1 MGCIPCTNL
10 QPEVAHLNACYPP
23 SKALL
28 TSGPEYRPLS
38 QDLSKL
44 TYFAT
49 NKPSKLARIG
59 EELEKRISKES
70 TRSSGGYAKYRASL
84 LISLAI
90 LRALLTECKRD
101 ISLIG
106 KSALKC
112 INSALDVIVYQRS
125 NELDLEVVG
134 RASAAFIAFTTF
146 TDGSLIGIDENV
158 TRTYLDILQKFGRMA
173 TFVEIKEKPDEDK
186 EQENRTRLLGLAGLN
201 GAILSDSLYSSNTEF
216 PKQISILL
224 PPLLINLFERSTSN
238 SIEESKVQSDKIES
252 DYGSSDQSP
261 FFNEFSA
268 KRPLNAR
275 RAPSLHAHIPGE
287 KGPTKK
293 DVLRTTLKSF
303 HSLVQQSKISQA
315 TMIIDQIIGFLD
327 KDRNTEDGWKD
338 LERCCWLAEKL
349 TAWII
354 LQFRFV
360 VPTRLIEVLI
370 DQQNLKEPTAKNT
383 TILSMVIT
391 ILNSTTSLVGLG
403 VSDLLGN
410 LITLII
416 RRIKFDQRDSLLPS
430 LVSCVSAL
438 GTHIYYA
445 DQINDIVEEISIRI
459 ADININDKHR
469 SEIIRVLI
477 NCIIGVMIT
486 ADQGDLK
493 LSNGGSSSNNDS
505 VEVSG
510 GGGGK
515 GKSKS
520 TIPLTPSI
528 SENQNTPSLQRI
540 HNKSSRRNSIS
551 PEVWQET
558 LPLLCESDYA
568 VRITY
573 ARALLL
579 FLETELPRG
588 SSTNNNKSGSD
599 SSIYRFC
606 HALNASIYTLL
617 MSNCLGAGVVDEQS
631 TLPSPEVGT
640 ITPSL
645 VPDQHTINTADE
657 QPQKSG
663 KDERDRNGSVSGKE
677 KEKGVSFNLIS
688 PTPNSASG
696 NGNSP
701 ASGNV
706 TPTGKKGNTRP
717 TRRPSLPLNRL
728 QSYVTLNSFDNVA
741 TPLDFSCA
749 LTILKEIFEIQP
761 IPSLITSVPMLL
773 ALDKDAGNEL
783 TRRPNDG
790 RNGSWVLERKRAIR
804 ELVCMVWKV
813 VGEKWGVGQIQDIAQ
828 KSLVSLPEPYV
839 IPPLPPYA
847 PSSNL
852 DLPETAISFV
862 PHMIEGESSSASKP
876 LLDPK
881 VLLTA
886 LTGSSN
892 VQSATGRDEAGL
904 RRRWEVKWSV
914 ENAVKDSIERFSSG
928 HVRPE
933 DQEIHNEIAN
943 VLMSMNNGSYQS
955 FGNGSAT
962 GGHRPGSRTIDVGD
976 LREAL
981 GGKVDDLTNNTSSPP
996 SVISSA
1002 FLTQEDQSHLSTALQ
1017 KSLSSKGLSRSAN
1030 NQDVKE
1036 VLKDIFKDKK
1046 RSSTNSTNGPHAH
1059 RVRTVSAG
1067 SGLGQKVTNGDEPEL
1082 GGRVEG
1088 NVHGKGDEGGIVG
1101 GKDLNLDLGKVVA

>member
-1 MGCIPCTNL
+1 MGCLPCTNL

-49 NKPSKLARIG
+49 NKPSKLAKIG
-59 EELEKRISKES
+59 EELEKRINKES
-70 TRSSGGYAKYRASL
+70 TRSTGGYPKYRASL

-101 ISLIG
+101 ISLFG
-106 KSALKC
+106 RSALRS
-112 INSALDVIVYQRS
+112 INAALDVKVYQRD
-125 NELDLEVVG
+125 EPDLEVIG

-146 TDGSLIGIDENV
+146 TDGSLIGIDGNV
-158 TRTYLDILQKFGRMA
+158 TKTYLNILRKFAGMA
-173 TFVEIKEKPDEDK
+173 TFVELKEKPDGDK
-186 EQENRTRLLGLAGLN
+186 EQENRTRLIGLAGLN
-201 GAILSDSLYSSNTEF
+201 GSILSDSLYSSNTEF

-224 PPLLINLFERSTSN
+224 PPLLTNLFEHTA
-238 SIEESKVQSDKIES
+238 SIEELKVQSDKIGL
-252 DYGSSDQSP
+252 DYSSSDQSP
-261 FFNEFSA
+261 FFSEFSA

-287 KGPTKK
+287 KGPSRT
-293 DVLRTTLKSF
+293 DVLKTALRSF
-303 HSLVQQSKISQA
+303 NSLIQQSKISQA
-315 TMIIDQIIGFLD
+315 TIIIDQIIGFLD
-327 KDRNTEDGWKD
+327 KGGENGWKD

-360 VPTRLIEVLI
+360 VPTRLVEVLI
-370 DQQNLKEPTAKNT
+370 DQNNLKEATAKDT

-416 RRIKFDQRDSLLPS
+416 RRIKFDERDSLLPS

-445 DQINDIVEEISIRI
+445 DQINDIVEEICIRI
-459 ADININDKHR
+459 AEIHSTDKNR
-469 SEIIRVLI
+469 PEIIRVLI
-477 NCIIGVMIT
+477 NCIIGVMVT
-486 ADQGDLK
+486 ADQGDIK
-493 LSNGGSSSNNDS
+493 LNGSTSTATNDNAS
-505 VEVSG
+505 IVD
-510 GGGGK
+510 K

-520 TIPLTPSI
+520 TVPPTPSI
-528 SENQNTPSLQRI
+528 SETPQRI
-540 HNKSSRRNSIS
+540 HSKSSRRNPIS

-558 LPLLCESDYA
+558 LPLLCEADYA

-588 SSTNNNKSGSD
+588 SISTPNKPGSD

-606 HALNASIYTLL
+606 NALNASIYTLL

-631 TLPSPEVGT
+631 TLPSPDVGAAPT
-640 ITPSL
+640 
-645 VPDQHTINTADE
+645 VPNE
-657 QPQKSG
+657 QPPSSTEHGQKNE
-663 KDERDRNGSVSGKE
+663 KDNLAGERDRNGSVSG

-688 PTPNSASG
+688 PTPQTTSG
-696 NGNSP
+696 NG
-701 ASGNV
+701 SGNV
-706 TPTGKKGNTRP
+706 TPNGKKTRSI
-717 TRRPSLPLNRL
+717 RRPSLPLNRL
-728 QSYVTLNSFDNVA
+728 QSYVNLNSFDNVA
-741 TPLDFSCA
+741 TPLDFSSA
-749 LTILKEIFEIQP
+749 LSVLSEILDIQP
-761 IPSLITSVPMLL
+761 LPALLTSVPMLL

-790 RNGSWVLERKRAIR
+790 RNGSWVTERKRGIR
-804 ELVCMVWKV
+804 ELVCLVWRD
-813 VGEKWGVGQIQDIAQ
+813 VGGRWGIREVEDIAQ
-828 KSLVSLPEPYV
+828 RALASLPEPYV
-839 IPPLPPYA
+839 IPPLPPYT
-847 PSSNL
+847 PSSSL
-852 DLPETAISFV
+852 ELPETAISFV
-862 PHMIEGESSSASKP
+862 PNTIEGESSSASKP
-876 LLDPK
+876 LLDPE
-881 VLLTA
+881 VLLSSLA
-886 LTGSSN
+886 GSSN
-892 VQSATGRDEAGL
+892 VLGATGRDSAGL
-904 RRRWEVKWSV
+904 RRRWEVGWSV
-914 ENAVKDSIERFSSG
+914 ESAVKDSIERFSSA
-928 HVRPE
+928 HIKPE

-955 FGNGSAT
+955 FGNAS
-962 GGHRPGSRTIDVGD
+962 GGRPGSRTIDVGD

-981 GGKVDDLTNNTSSPP
+981 GGKTDDLPNSSPP
-996 SVISSA
+996 SIISSSY
-1002 FLTQEDQSHLSTALQ
+1002 LTQEDQHHLSTAIQ

-1046 RSSTNSTNGPHAH
+1046 RASSGSANGLHAH
-1059 RVRTVSAG
+1059 RIRTVSGGSALGKEVVNGDSDGAVSDSAQEKIEKTDG
-1067 SGLGQKVTNGDEPEL
+1067 SGQGVNGD
-1082 GGRVEG
+1082 V
-1088 NVHGKGDEGGIVG
+1088 KGSGVG
-1101 GKDLNLDLGKVVA
+1101 TGFELGKVVA